1 MWGGGGWAAPISR
14 QHSVIALCILSLN
27 IMQYNEAQSRKT
39 NQCRKYI
46 IVKQNKNLDP
56 EIGQGSQCSHVG
68 LQHSGMT

>member
-1 MWGGGGWAAPISR
+1 LYI
-14 QHSVIALCILSLN
+14 VT
-27 IMQYNEAQSRKT
+27 QYNETQSRKT

-46 IVKQNKNLDP
+46 NAKQNKNPKNFDP

>member
-1 MWGGGGWAAPISR
+1 
-14 QHSVIALCILSLN
+14 
-27 IMQYNEAQSRKT
+27 MQYNEAQSRKT